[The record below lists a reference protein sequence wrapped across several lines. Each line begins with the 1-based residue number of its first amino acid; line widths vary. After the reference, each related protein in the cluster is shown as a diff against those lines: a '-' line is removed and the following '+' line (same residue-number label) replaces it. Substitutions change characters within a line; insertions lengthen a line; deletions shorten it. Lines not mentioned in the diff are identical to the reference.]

1 MCRDAL
7 DSPAIASVAYALLD
21 ALVVQSSRA
30 QSPAMLDLLLQP
42 ARLSAIVTTLN
53 DADLAAALRPDA
65 RT

>member
-1 MCRDAL
+1 
-7 DSPAIASVAYALLD
+7 
-21 ALVVQSSRA
+21 
-30 QSPAMLDLLLQP
+30 MLDLLLQP